1 MPELVTLGVFV
12 AMLVGGVAAGLPTVC
27 PLLGGLALFCA
38 YALRA
43 GNAPRRV
50 AAMCWHGIRPICRIL
65 GMLFTVGVLT
75 GLWRAAGVIPAIVAY
90 AVPLVSPSLVVLMTF
105 LLCCLVSVIT
115 GTSFGTAATM
125 GAICVSISSGMGVPL
140 ELAGGAALAG
150 SFFGDRWSPIS
161 TSALLVADVTGT
173 DFYGNLRRMLRTS
186 AVPLLVSCAA
196 FLAAGALVPAGG
208 GSVALVDELRAAF
221 DLSPVVLL
229 PPVAV
234 FLLAA
239 LRVDIL
245 LVIVAGI
252 ASSVPLCLVLQGMGV
267 GEVLATA
274 VLGFAAPTPGTAALA
289 GGGVASML
297 SAVLI
302 VCVTS
307 AYAGIFEETDLLRGV
322 EGVVSAAASRVSPYA
337 ATLGVSVL
345 ASVVSC
351 NQTLA
356 IMMAHQLSRDLPQTA
371 EEHALDL
378 EDSVVLVAGLVPWSI
393 AGGVPLAS
401 MGAPSASMALAVFM
415 YALPLWR
422 LLGSFAR
429 LASPD
434 GDGRGTAA
442 P

>member
-1 MPELVTLGVFV
+1 MAELVTLGAFV
-12 AMLVGGVAAGLPTVC
+12 AVLVGSVAAGVPTVYA
-27 PLLGGLALFCA
+27 LLVGLALFCGCA
-38 YALRA
+38 WRS
-43 GNAPRRV
+43 GHAPGEV
-50 AAMCWHGIRPICRIL
+50 LAMCWHGIRPIRRIL
-65 GMLFTVGVLT
+65 GMLLTVGILT

-90 AVPLVSPSLVVLMTF
+90 AVPLATPSLFVLMTF

-125 GAICVSISSGMGVPL
+125 GSICVSIASGMGVPL

-150 SFFGDRWSPIS
+150 AFFGDRWSPIS

-173 DFYGNLRRMLRTS
+173 DFYGNLRRMARTV
-186 AVPLLVSCAA
+186 AVPLAVSCVAY
-196 FLAAGALVPAGG
+196 LVAGALLPASG
-208 GSVALVDELRAAF
+208 GSAALVGELRAAF
-221 DLSPVVLL
+221 DLSPAVLL
-229 PPVAV
+229 PPVVV
-234 FLLAA
+234 FALAA

-245 LVIVAGI
+245 LVIVAGVLT
-252 ASSVPLCLVLQGMGV
+252 SVPLCLFLQGMGV
-267 GEVLATA
+267 AEVMQTA
-274 VLGFAAPTPGTAALA
+274 LLGFSAPTPGTEALA
-289 GGGVASML
+289 GGGVVSML
-297 SAVLI
+297 SAACI

-307 AYAGIFEETDLLRGV
+307 AYAGIFEETDLLSGV
-322 EGVVSAAASRVSPYA
+322 EGVVSALATRVTPYA

-401 MGAPSASMALAVFM
+401 MGAPTASMALAVFI
-415 YALPLWR
+415 YALPIWR
-422 LLGSFAR
+422 LATSWRRGE
-429 LASPD
+429 
-434 GDGRGTAA
+434 GR
-442 P
+442 